1 LIVAKSSLQS
11 AFNISFSSANKLGNS
26 SQDSTDSVNFT
37 SMNFES
43 KLPHVGTTIFT
54 VMSKLA
60 TEHKAINLSQG
71 FPNFPIDPILEEII
85 KKKASENVHQ
95 YAPMAGLPVLLD
107 QISALVYKQYNRKI
121 DPQSELLVTAG
132 ATQAIFTTIQ
142 ALVHTGEE
150 VIILDPSYDC
160 YESPVILAG
169 AKPVRIPLNEYFLP
183 DWNRIRSLVT
193 NKTRLIITNNPHNPS
208 GTMWR
213 KEDMVELE
221 NLVQKNPKLLVLS
234 DEVYEYIT
242 FENKH
247 LSVNYSEILR
257 ARSIITSSF
266 GKTFHIT
273 GWKIGYI
280 VAPEVIMNEIKK
292 VHQFLVF
299 CVNSLAQA
307 SLAEYMNRVNVHELG
322 QFYQQK
328 RDGFRNQLK
337 NSRFEL
343 LPCEGT
349 YFHLASY
356 GEISDEN
363 DVDFAKRLVLEHGVA
378 TIPLSVFNANGE
390 DRKMLRFCFAKDE
403 NTIQQAAEKLCKI

>member
-1 LIVAKSSLQS
+1 
-11 AFNISFSSANKLGNS
+11 
-26 SQDSTDSVNFT
+26 
-37 SMNFES
+37 
-43 KLPHVGTTIFT
+43 
-54 VMSKLA
+54 MS
-60 TEHKAINLSQG
+60 
-71 FPNFPIDPILEEII
+71 
-85 KKKASENVHQ
+85 
-95 YAPMAGLPVLLD
+95 GLPVLLD
-107 QISALVYKQYNRKI
+107 QISTLVYKQYNRKT

-160 YESPVILAG
+160 YESPIILSG
-169 AKPVRIPLNEYFLP
+169 GKPIRIPLNKHFLP
-183 DWNRIRSLVT
+183 DWELISSNVNS
-193 NKTRLIITNNPHNPS
+193 KTRLIITNNPHNPS
-208 GTMWR
+208 GINWK
-213 KEDMVELE
+213 KEDLAELE
-221 NLVQKNPKLLVLS
+221 RLVESNPNLLVLS
-234 DEVYEYIT
+234 DEVYEFIT

-247 LSVNYSEILR
+247 ISVNSSEILR
-257 ARSIITSSF
+257 ERSIVVSSF

-273 GWKIGYI
+273 GWKIGYV
-280 VAPEVIMNEIKK
+280 VAPPIIMNEIKK

-307 SLAEYMNRVNVHELG
+307 SLAEYMCHVDVSKLG

-328 RDGFRNQLK
+328 RDDFREKMK

-349 YFHLASY
+349 YFQLANYSQ
-356 GEISDEN
+356 ISDEN
-363 DVDFAKRLVLEHGVA
+363 DIEFAKRLVLEHGVA

-403 NTIQQAAEKLCKI
+403 NTIQQATEKLCKI

>member
-1 LIVAKSSLQS
+1 MK
-11 AFNISFSSANKLGNS
+11 
-26 SQDSTDSVNFT
+26 
-37 SMNFES
+37 FES

-60 TEHKAINLSQG
+60 TEHQAINLSQG

-85 KKKASENVHQ
+85 KKKACENVHQ

-107 QISALVYKQYNRKI
+107 QISALVYKQYNRKT

-169 AKPVRIPLNEYFLP
+169 AKPVRIPLNEHFLP

-221 NLVQKNPKLLVLS
+221 NLVQKNPNLLVLS

-247 LSVNYSEILR
+247 LSVNCPEILR
-257 ARSIITSSF
+257 TRSIITSSF

-307 SLAEYMNRVNVHELG
+307 SLAEYMNQVHVHELG

-328 RDGFRNQLK
+328 RDDFRDQLK

-349 YFHLASY
+349 YFQLASY

-363 DVDFAKRLVLEHGVA
+363 DVEFAKRLVLENGVA

-390 DRKMLRFCFAKDE
+390 DRKILRFCFAKDE
-403 NTIQQAAEKLCKI
+403 NTIQQATEKLCKI